1 MLLYAFGT
9 MLFALAMTSAL
20 IVIAS
25 DFMHYRRAMMAA
37 LRSLSL
43 DGLPSPAPTQAM
55 PARTGQARRI
65 TPAPAWAMQPRRS
78 AAGRGHS

>member
-25 DFMHYRRAMMAA
+25 DFVHYRRAMMTA
-37 LRSLSL
+37 LRHLSL
-43 DGLPSPAPTQAM
+43 DGLPSRLSA
-55 PARTGQARRI
+55 PARSGQAPPV
-65 TPAPAWAMQPRRS
+65 TPAPVWMMQPQRS
-78 AAGRGHS
+78 AAGRAHS